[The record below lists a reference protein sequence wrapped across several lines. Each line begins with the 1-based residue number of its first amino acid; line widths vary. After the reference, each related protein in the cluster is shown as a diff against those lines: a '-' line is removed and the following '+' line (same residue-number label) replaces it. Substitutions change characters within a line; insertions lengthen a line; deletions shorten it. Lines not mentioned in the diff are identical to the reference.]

1 MTAIAFDTLAY
12 AKRMKEVG
20 FTEQQAEAQAEGIAS
35 IIDDQLTTKKDL
47 ELLRVDLKK
56 DIALVK
62 KDIETI
68 KKDILL
74 KLGGMIIGAFLAN
87 ITILGFLIRMGH

>member
-1 MTAIAFDTLAY
+1 
-12 AKRMKEVG
+12 MK
-20 FTEQQAEAQAEGIAS
+20 
-35 IIDDQLTTKKDL
+35 IDDQLTTKKDL

>member
-1 MTAIAFDTLAY
+1 
-12 AKRMKEVG
+12 MK
-20 FTEQQAEAQAEGIAS
+20 
-35 IIDDQLTTKKDL
+35 IDDQLTTKKDF

-62 KDIETI
+62 KDIALV

-74 KLGGMIIGAFLAN
+74 KLGSMIIGAFIAN
-87 ITILGFLIRMGH
+87 IGILGFLIRIGH